1 VGTPIVIQGEFMR
14 TPTLVAAALA
24 GAGLLVL
31 SFPSFAHVEY
41 YDLNQGRRI
50 GDLTAAGK
58 VKSTEQYGSTPA
70 NVVALG
76 NSAAN
81 GLGALSSQSAM
92 PLNNQAYWNG
102 TYQSYINAG
111 TFSNLS
117 YDASTGS
124 GTAHLV
130 VSDVTDSGW
139 GAGTQATLGDS
150 HRVGFF
156 NFRLATTQEVTITW
170 NVDNG
175 DGLFIDS
182 AFSLY
187 RGVLPYQ
194 GHDDAVEKLNPRTGL
209 TTRVQDA
216 LDAQNAPADVQGIA
230 SSYRNTT
237 ASGPGNYN
245 GQFNALANWGQSNVS
260 GNWSNI
266 EFLTFANASAPVD
279 GYSLNGTDTLESLTI
294 VLGPGNYTIAA
305 SGALGASLAAGGQ
318 GVGSYGL
325 TNLRGELTFSA
336 TALPVPEPSSWAML
350 AGGLL
355 LTGFAAARRR
365 RADR

>member
-1 VGTPIVIQGEFMR
+1 MR
-14 TPTLVAAALA
+14 TPKLVAAALA
-24 GAGLLVL
+24 GAGMFSLTL
-31 SFPSFAHVEY
+31 PAFAHVEY

-58 VKSTEQYGSTPA
+58 IKSTEQYGSTPSA
-70 NVVALG
+70 VLALS

-81 GLGALSSQSAM
+81 GLGVLSSQSAM
-92 PLNNQAYWNG
+92 ALNNPEYWNG
-102 TYQSYINAG
+102 TYQSYISAG
-111 TFSNLS
+111 AFSNLS
-117 YDASTGS
+117 YNAATGS

-130 VSDVTDSGW
+130 VNDVTDSGW

-156 NFRLATTQEVTITW
+156 NFRLATEQEVTITW
-170 NVDNG
+170 NVDTG
-175 DGLFIDS
+175 DGVFIDS

-194 GHDDAVEKLNPRTGL
+194 GHDDAVEKLNPKTGL

-216 LDAQNAPADVQGIA
+216 LDSANAPVDVQGIA

-237 ASGPGNYN
+237 ASGPASYN
-245 GQFNALANWGQSNVS
+245 GQFNALDNWGQSNVS

-266 EFLTFANASAPVD
+266 EFIAYANANNPAE
-279 GYSLNGTDTLESLTI
+279 GYSLDAGDTLESLTI

-305 SGALGASLAAGGQ
+305 SGALGASAAAGGQ
-318 GVGSYGL
+318 GVASFGL
-325 TNLRGELTFSA
+325 TNLRGEMTFSA
-336 TALPVPEPSSWAML
+336 TALPVPEPGSWAMMV
-350 AGGLL
+350 GGLL
-355 LTGFAAARRR
+355 ITGAMARRR
-365 RADR
+365 RTA

>member
-1 VGTPIVIQGEFMR
+1 MR
-14 TPTLVAAALA
+14 TPTLVVAALA
-24 GAGLLVL
+24 GAGML
-31 SFPSFAHVEY
+31 SLSAPSFAHVEY

-58 VKSTEQYGSTPA
+58 IKSTQQYGSTPA
-70 NVVALG
+70 AVLALD

-81 GLGALSSQSAM
+81 GLGGLSSQSAM
-92 PLNNQAYWNG
+92 ALNNPEYWNG
-102 TYQSYINAG
+102 TYQSYISAG

-117 YDASTGS
+117 YNAATGS

-130 VSDVTDSGW
+130 VNDVTDAGW
-139 GAGTQATLGDS
+139 GAGTQARLGDS

-156 NFRLATTQEVTITW
+156 NFRLASAQEVTITW
-170 NVDNG
+170 NVDTG
-175 DGLFIDS
+175 DGVFIDS

-194 GHDDAVEKLNPRTGL
+194 GHDDAVEKLNPKTGL

-216 LDAQNAPADVQGIA
+216 LDSRTAPVDVQGIA

-237 ASGPGNYN
+237 ATGPSSYN
-245 GQFNALANWGQSNVS
+245 GQFNALGNWGQSNVS

-266 EFLTFANASAPVD
+266 EFLTFANASNPAD
-279 GYSLNGTDTLESLTI
+279 GYSLDGSDTLESLTI

-305 SGALGASLAAGGQ
+305 SGALGASIAAGGR
-318 GVGSYGL
+318 GAESFGL

-336 TALPVPEPSSWAML
+336 TALPVPEPGTWAML
-350 AGGLL
+350 ASGLL
-355 LTGFAAARRR
+355 LTGIAAARRR
-365 RADR
+365 KADC